1 MRRLRT
7 TSTRRLY
14 VIAASLVVLAVSGGI
29 AQAALDGA
37 GSAPAPKPLD
47 RAVLDALR
55 APEAAGVSAR
65 IEFTNGLLPGGSLPD
80 NGGAS
85 PLATGAEGRL
95 WLAGDGRFRL
105 ELQSDAGDAQIA
117 DDGERLT
124 AYDPASE
131 TVYTMPSHAAKDERE
146 GGEEPTLAGVRRGL
160 ARIAEAWTL
169 SGAQPGTTG
178 GQPSYTVRIAPKDD
192 GGLLGAAELAW
203 DAARGVPLRAAVFA
217 QGDEQPVL
225 ELEATDVEYGKLP
238 ASALSADPPADA
250 RVVEIDPPVA
260 GAKGEQERHVR
271 GLAAVQRRV
280 DFTVAA
286 PDELAGLPRQ
296 SVQLVRSDGGAGA
309 LSVYGEGMGAILVFQ
324 TAAPERE
331 GEDEPSTGGFQL
343 PQVNID
349 GATGTELATP
359 LGTIVSFERDG
370 VAYMV
375 AGSVP
380 PVAAEN
386 AARGLR

>member
-1 MRRLRT
+1 M
-7 TSTRRLY
+7 
-14 VIAASLVVLAVSGGI
+14 VLAVSGGI
-29 AQAALDGA
+29 AQAALDGS

-95 WLAGDGRFRL
+95 WVAGDGRFRL

-146 GGEEPTLAGVRRGL
+146 GGDEPTLADVRRGL
-160 ARIAEAWTL
+160 DRIAEAWTL

-238 ASALSADPPADA
+238 ASALSADPAGRRARGRDRPAD
-250 RVVEIDPPVA
+250 RRRDGRA
-260 GAKGEQERHVR
+260 GAPRAR
-271 GLAAVQRRV
+271 PRRRPAARRLHGRR
-280 DFTVAA
+280 AGRAGRA
-286 PDELAGLPRQ
+286 P
-296 SVQLVRSDGGAGA
+296 
-309 LSVYGEGMGAILVFQ
+309 
-324 TAAPERE
+324 APER
-331 GEDEPSTGGFQL
+331 
-343 PQVNID
+343 
-349 GATGTELATP
+349 
-359 LGTIVSFERDG
+359 
-370 VAYMV
+370 
-375 AGSVP
+375 
-380 PVAAEN
+380 
-386 AARGLR
+386 AARAQRRRRRRAQRLRRGHGRDPRVPDRRAGARAARTSRRPAASSSRR

>member
-1 MRRLRT
+1 MRLLRT

-14 VIAASLVVLAVSGGI
+14 AIAASLVVIAVSGGI
-29 AQAALDGA
+29 AQAALDGS

-55 APEAAGVSAR
+55 APEVAGVSAR

-80 NGGAS
+80 NGGS

-124 AYDPASE
+124 VYDPASE
-131 TVYTMPSHAAKDERE
+131 TVYTMPSHAADGERE
-146 GGEEPTLAGVRRGL
+146 AGEEPTLAGVRRGL
-160 ARIAEAWTL
+160 DRVAEAWTL
-169 SGAQPGTTG
+169 SGARPGTTG
-178 GQPSYTVRIAPKDD
+178 GQPSYSVRIAPKDD

-225 ELEATDVEYGKLP
+225 ELEATDVDYGKLP
-238 ASALSADPPADA
+238 ASALSAEPPADA

-260 GAKGEQERHVR
+260 GAAGDPERHVR
-271 GLAAVQRRV
+271 GLAAVQRHV
-280 DFTVAA
+280 DFTIEA
-286 PDELAGLPRQ
+286 PETLAGLPRQ

-324 TAAPERE
+324 TAAA
-331 GEDEPSTGGFQL
+331 GG
-343 PQVNID
+343 
-349 GATGTELATP
+349 
-359 LGTIVSFERDG
+359 
-370 VAYMV
+370 
-375 AGSVP
+375 
-380 PVAAEN
+380 
-386 AARGLR
+386 